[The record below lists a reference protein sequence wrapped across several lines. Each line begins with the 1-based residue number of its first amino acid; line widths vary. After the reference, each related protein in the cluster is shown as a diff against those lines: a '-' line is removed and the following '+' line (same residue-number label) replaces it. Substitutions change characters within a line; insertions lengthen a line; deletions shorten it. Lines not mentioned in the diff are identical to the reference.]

1 MTTTVARAAHTVEE
15 EYAAT
20 RPRSR
25 ALHTRAQASMT
36 GGIAHDGRAF
46 SPFPFYVDRADGAR
60 KWDVDGHAYLDCW
73 SGHGALILGH
83 NHPAIVAAITEQ
95 AHRGLHY
102 SACHEL
108 EVRWAELIRECV
120 PGAERVRF
128 TMTGTE
134 TTALALRVARA
145 FTGRSKI
152 VKFRGHFHGIH
163 ESAVSAVKEP
173 FEIPMSAGVP
183 AETLGTVLVA
193 GHNDLA
199 HVRALLDD
207 HEVAAVILE
216 PAGGRSMVAPTDP
229 AFLRALRDLTRQR
242 GVVLIFDEVVTGF
255 RMAPGGAQEYFGVT
269 ADLAC
274 LAKAVAGGL
283 PGAALTGRADILETI
298 AFTGDPGRDRTRR
311 VADQGTHSASPII
324 AAAGVAALEILRTGE
339 VQRELNRL
347 GDRLRAGMNQVLAAR
362 GVRGC
367 VYGASSI
374 FRIFLGADA
383 RELGLD
389 TYRLDEA
396 RLDRGMG
403 ALGAKLHLAMLLNGV
418 DYNRGSANGWLNAA
432 MTEADLDGM
441 VEAFDRSLLRLREE
455 GALP

>member
-1 MTTTVARAAHTVEE
+1 MATIEQEYVE
-15 EYAAT
+15 T
-20 RPRSR
+20 RPKSR
-25 ALHTRAQASMT
+25 ALYERAVQSMPS
-36 GGIAHDGRAF
+36 GVAHDGRALT
-46 SPFPFYVDRADGAR
+46 PFPFYVERADGAR

-83 NHPAIVAAITEQ
+83 NHPAILRAILEQ
-95 AHRGLHY
+95 APRGLHY

-108 EVRWAELIRECV
+108 EIRWAELIRACV

-145 FTGRSKI
+145 HTGRTKV
-152 VKFRGHFHGIH
+152 VKFRGHFHGVH
-163 ESAVSAVKEP
+163 DVATAAVKDP

-183 AETLGTVLVA
+183 AETLSTVLVA
-193 GHNDLA
+193 RHNDLA
-199 HVRALLDD
+199 HVRELLDE

-216 PAGGRSMVAPTDP
+216 PAAARSMVVPTDP
-229 AFLRALRDLTRQR
+229 AFLRALRELTRAR
-242 GVVLIFDEVVTGF
+242 GVILVFDEVVTGF
-255 RMAPGGAQEYFGVT
+255 RMAPGGAQEYYGVT
-269 ADLAC
+269 ADLTC

-283 PGAALTGRADILETI
+283 PGAALVGRADLLDTI
-298 AFTGDPGRDRTRR
+298 AFTGDAKRDRTRR
-311 VADQGTHSASPII
+311 VADQGTYSATPLI

-339 VQRELNRL
+339 VQHELNRL
-347 GDRLRAGMNQVLAAR
+347 GDRLRAGMNQVLKTRAI
-362 GVRGC
+362 RGC

-383 RELGLD
+383 QELGLND
-389 TYRLDEA
+389 YRLDEA

-403 ALGAKLHLAMLLNGV
+403 PIGTKLHLAMLLEGV
-418 DYNRGSANGWLNAA
+418 DYNRGSAIGWLNAA
-432 MTEADLDGM
+432 MTDADIDAM
-441 VEAFDRSLLRLREE
+441 IDAFDRSLDRLARE